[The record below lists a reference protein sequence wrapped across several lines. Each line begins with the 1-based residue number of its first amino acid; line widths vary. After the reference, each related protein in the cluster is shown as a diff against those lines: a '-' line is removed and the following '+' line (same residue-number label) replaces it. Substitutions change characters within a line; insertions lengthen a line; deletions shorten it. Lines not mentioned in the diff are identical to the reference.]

1 MLIKTIPVGMYQA
14 NSYIIMDE
22 ETKDCIVVDPGEEAL
37 KIENAIENLEAK
49 PKMILLT
56 HGHFDHVGA
65 VKALSE
71 KYDIPFYIS
80 KNDADMI
87 EKKVDVFGTIPKTY
101 RYIKD
106 GEVLDFSKNY
116 KVKCIE
122 TPGHTPGG
130 LCFLIENCLFTGDTL
145 FRESIGRSDFVGG
158 NLSSLLKSIKEKLLP
173 LGDDIVVYPGHG
185 PSTTIKHEKERNPF
199 LAGDFYVY

>member
-1 MLIKTIPVGMYQA
+1 MLIKAIPVGMYQE
-14 NSYIIMDE
+14 NSYVVMDE
-22 ETKDCIVVDPGEEAL
+22 ETKDCIIIDPGEEAF
-37 KIENAIENLEAK
+37 KIESVIDSLLAK

-71 KYDIPFYIS
+71 KYKIPFYIN
-80 KNDADMI
+80 KKDEEMM
-87 EKKVDVFGTIPKTY
+87 EKKVDVFGSLK
-101 RYIKD
+101 KAD
-106 GEVLDFSKNY
+106 GYLKEGDILDFSKNY
-116 KVKCIE
+116 KIKCLE

-130 LCFLIENCLFTGDTL
+130 LCFLIDNCLFTGDTL

-158 NLSSLLKSIKEKLLP
+158 NLQDLLKSIKEKILP
-173 LGDDIVVYPGHG
+173 LGDFIAVYPGHG
-185 PSTTIKHEKERNPF
+185 MSTTIKHEKERNPF